1 MWRACMIVKYINER
15 SLKYFKALFADI
27 FNQKRKKINQSIN
40 QSTLFTLEF
49 TV

>member
-1 MWRACMIVKYINER
+1 MGGVGG
-15 SLKYFKALFADI
+15 LFRNVHVQRNILAVT
-27 FNQKRKKINQSIN
+27 N

>member
-1 MWRACMIVKYINER
+1 MFKGRSINIK
-15 SLKYFKALFADI
+15 LVVVGITVAVVVVVVVLV
-27 FNQKRKKINQSIN
+27 QSIN